1 MSIETVI
8 KTVQGEADYMTTQ
21 EFKSVEDAYKDHNPL
36 TDLETQVVETKI
48 INTKYKLK
56 KDENTQNNS
65 DSITTANNTPN
76 I

>member
-8 KTVQGEADYMTTQ
+8 KTVQGEAEYVTTQ
-21 EFKSVEDAYKDHNPL
+21 EFGSVEDAYKDHNPL
-36 TDLETQVVETKI
+36 TDLEAQVLETKI

-56 KDENTQNNS
+56 KDENTKNNINS
-65 DSITTANNTPN
+65 DIVSSNTDR

>member
-8 KTVQGEADYMTTQ
+8 KTVQGEAEYVTTQ
-21 EFKSVEDAYKDHNPL
+21 EFGSVEDAYKDHNPL
-36 TDLETQVVETKI
+36 TDLEAKVLDTKI

-56 KDENTQNNS
+56 KDENTKNNINS
-65 DSITTANNTPN
+65 DIVSSNTDR

>member
-1 MSIETVI
+1 METVI
-8 KTVQGEADYMTTQ
+8 KTVQGEAEYVTTQ
-21 EFKSVEDAYKDHNPL
+21 EFGSVEDAYKDHNPL
-36 TDLETQVVETKI
+36 TDLEAKVLDIKI

-65 DSITTANNTPN
+65 DSIATANNTSS

>member
-8 KTVQGEADYMTTQ
+8 KTVQGEAEYVTTQ
-21 EFKSVEDAYKDHNPL
+21 EFGSVEDVYKDHNPL
-36 TDLETQVVETKI
+36 TDLEAQVLETKI

-56 KDENTQNNS
+56 KDENTKNNINS
-65 DSITTANNTPN
+65 DIVSSNTDR